1 MRSRTNAVA
10 VLALILIHASAMANE
25 TPVVFSSGD
34 DQVTLIEL
42 YTSEGC
48 SSCPPADRWLSK
60 LKSNARLWHDFVP
73 ISFHV
78 DYWDYI
84 GWRDRFASS
93 TYSDRHRRYRQEGGT
108 RVVYTPG
115 FFKNGQEWRSRNS
128 LADDTRPAAGD
139 LSVQVTG
146 DTVVVHFE
154 NSLLQATNLV
164 AHVAVLGMNLETEVR
179 AGENKGKRLKHDFV
193 ALTVVSV
200 PLDRSTDG
208 FEAVTDIQLSKH
220 LTADMALVAWISA
233 DDAQM
238 PLQAVGGFLPG
249 ADQS

>member
-1 MRSRTNAVA
+1 MSSRTSAA
-10 VLALILIHASAMANE
+10 AILALILFHVSAKAGE
-25 TPVVFSSGD
+25 EPVVFSSGD
-34 DQVTLIEL
+34 GQVTLIEL

-93 TYSDRHRRYRQEGGT
+93 SYSDRQRRYRQEGGT

-115 FFKNGQEWRSRNS
+115 FFKNGQEWRNRNS
-128 LADDTRPAAGD
+128 LADEDRPTAGD

-146 DTVVVHFE
+146 DAVAVRFE
-154 NSLLQATNLV
+154 NSYLQETNLV
-164 AHVAVLGMNLETEVR
+164 AHVALLGMNMETEVR

-220 LTADMALVAWISA
+220 VTADTALVAWISG

-238 PLQAVGGFLPG
+238 PLQAVGGYLPG
-249 ADQS
+249 PDQS